1 LARVQTAARIW
12 RISAKI
18 ALYQEHVVGNGFVAA
33 MTMIGQYEIRELLGA
48 GGIGQVHA
56 AFDTVL
62 EREVAIKSL
71 RPELLN
77 DKSFADRFR
86 GEATSLAKLSH
97 PNITTLYNLL
107 SEGGNLYLIME
118 CVRGETLEDLLK
130 KRGGRLGLRESLA
143 IITQVADGLTY
154 AHSLGI
160 VHRDIKPANLM
171 ITASGAVKIMDFG
184 IARVRGSQRL
194 TRDGGALGTLA
205 YMSPEQVRGEEP
217 DGRSDLYSLAIMLY
231 EMLTG
236 AVPFEADTDYELM
249 QAHIKTRAPRLS
261 SRLPGIDSRIE
272 AALARGLAKNREQRF
287 ATAREFSDALGAKV
301 LRPDASKIVHDGTR
315 LIDAPRIEPEPSAP
329 RSTLAPVLDRLTFIR
344 PDLRLPVVIGAGGT
358 ALLGLAI
365 AVVVLLTPMPP
376 SSPSANSVAVAS
388 PAAPSGV
395 NTTSPDRSAVPASPT
410 TPSGGNATSPDRS
423 AGVASPGAGSV
434 KVATATP
441 DPPASAQ
448 PTGPGSVT
456 PVSLPNTTAPPSRP
470 QLSPGNAKPV
480 GASPPTALADIIQA
494 AARGDPAAQNAL
506 GVKYAEGA
514 DGLPRD
520 DTQAVEWYRKAAMQG
535 YAGAETNLGD
545 MYLFGRGGL
554 DQSPLEAL
562 SWYLKAANQ
571 GWPDAQ
577 YRLGYMYE
585 TGLGTAKDPER
596 AVALYR
602 SAANSG
608 YRDAENLLGVLYATG
623 SDGLAQDDK
632 KAVDWYRKAAE
643 QGFPKAEKNL
653 GDMYYFGRGV
663 DHKDYALAIS
673 WYKKAA
679 DQNFAEAQFKLGFMY
694 EKGLGTPANDEQAVA
709 FYKQA
714 ASNGS
719 VEAQRALDRL
729 SATVGGNK

>member
-1 LARVQTAARIW
+1 
-12 RISAKI
+12 
-18 ALYQEHVVGNGFVAA
+18 
-33 MTMIGQYEIRELLGA
+33 MTMVGQYEIRELLGA

-77 DKSFADRFR
+77 DKSFVDRFR

-130 KRGGRLGLRESLA
+130 KRGGRLGARESLA
-143 IITQVADGLTY
+143 IISQVADGLTY

-171 ITASGAVKIMDFG
+171 ITATGSVKIMDFG

-236 AVPFEADTDYELM
+236 SVPFEADTDYELM

-272 AALARGLAKNREQRF
+272 AALTRALAKNREQRF
-287 ATAREFSDALGAKV
+287 ATAREFSDALGATS
-301 LRPDASKIVHDGTR
+301 LRPDASKIVYDGTR
-315 LIDAPRIEPEPSAP
+315 LIDAPRLEPLPAAP
-329 RSTLAPVLDRLTFIR
+329 RSALTRVLDRLTFIR
-344 PDLRLPVVIGAGGT
+344 PDLRLPAVIGAGGT
-358 ALLGLAI
+358 VLLALALAI
-365 AVVVLLTPMPP
+365 VVMLTPIGGPSRSNIATASPVAPASPAVPTAPAVQSAPAAVPP
-376 SSPSANSVAVAS
+376 DGAIVPTPTKAAAGGVRVAVATPEVPPTAGTTTTPASKPDAAAPPNLPKSATPAQPVLSPGAAAS
-388 PAAPSGV
+388 PAA
-395 NTTSPDRSAVPASPT
+395 AVP
-410 TPSGGNATSPDRS
+410 
-423 AGVASPGAGSV
+423 
-434 KVATATP
+434 
-441 DPPASAQ
+441 
-448 PTGPGSVT
+448 TG
-456 PVSLPNTTAPPSRP
+456 LP
-470 QLSPGNAKPV
+470 
-480 GASPPTALADIIQA
+480 DIIQA
-494 AARGDPAAQNAL
+494 AARGTAAAENAL

-514 DGLPRD
+514 DGLARD

-535 YAGAETNLGD
+535 YPGAETNLGD
-545 MYLFGRGGL
+545 MYLSGRGGL
-554 DQSPLEAL
+554 EQSPLEAF

-585 TGLGTAKDPER
+585 TGLGTGKDLHR
-596 AVALYR
+596 AVELYR
-602 SAANSG
+602 SAAKNG
-608 YRDAENLLGVLYATG
+608 YPDAENLLGVLYATG
-623 SDGLAQDDK
+623 GDGLAVDDNQ
-632 KAVDWYRKAAE
+632 AVDWYRKAAE
-643 QGFPKAEKNL
+643 QGFAKAEKNL
-653 GDMYYFGRGV
+653 GDMYFFGRGV
-663 DHKDYALAIS
+663 GHQDYGTAIT

-679 DQNFAEAQFKLGFMY
+679 TQNFAEAQFRLGFMY
-694 EKGLGTPANDEQAVA
+694 EKGLGTPQSDQQAVD
-709 FYKQA
+709 FYKEA

-719 VEAQRALDRL
+719 VDAQHALDRL
-729 SATVGGNK
+729 TPNISGNK